1 MHNQPTR
8 CHPPSTFAGID
19 VSKDHLDVCLD
30 RTDEQ
35 RKTQRFANDAGGHQQ
50 LIHWLG
56 TSDVVRVCLE
66 ASGLYSLDLALALHA
81 SRSADVMVANPRA
94 MSRFRDALVERS
106 KTDRSDAVVICAFAR
121 RMPFRAWTP
130 PERAV
135 LDVRAIARRIQALT
149 VERTREKNRLHAA
162 QQSRTSSAVV
172 VNDIEVNVRHLDRRI
187 AELTRQAMKV
197 TATSERLKAALDH
210 LTSIRGIAEKSA
222 LLILAE
228 IALLPD
234 DMTVREW
241 VAYAGLDPRRHPSG
255 SSVDRPERISK
266 VGNARLRR
274 ALYMPA
280 LVSIR
285 WEPNVAAFYEKLTGR
300 GKKPIVAVVAVMR
313 KLLHA
318 IYGMLKHGQ
327 DFQGEKFYRV
337 PEKVLTAT

>member
-19 VSKDHLDVCLD
+19 VSKYHLDVCLD
-30 RTDEQ
+30 RTDDK

-50 LIHWLG
+50 LIYWLG
-56 TSDVVRVCLE
+56 TGDVVRVCLE
-66 ASGLYSLDLALALHA
+66 ARGLYSLDLALALHA
-81 SRSADVMVANPRA
+81 SGSADVMVANPRA

-121 RMPFRAWTP
+121 R
-130 PERAV
+130 
-135 LDVRAIARRIQALT
+135 IQALT
-149 VERTREKNRLHAA
+149 VERTREKNRLHTA

-197 TATSERLKAALDH
+197 TATPERLKAALDH

-241 VAYAGLDPRRHPSG
+241 VAYAGLDPRRHQSG
-255 SSVDRPERISK
+255 SSVDRPVRISK

-285 WEPNVAAFYEKLTGR
+285 WEPNVAAFYDKLTGR

-313 KLLHA
+313 NRRFTRVKLLHA
-318 IYGMLKHGQ
+318 IYGMLKHGE